1 MVGVGGK
8 RSTERK
14 EMRAETHGHGR
25 EFAKQEQVQEDVG
38 GEVYGAGSEW
48 KRLGVLWENSARANA
63 VMSASLVWCFPW
75 KSRVQRE
82 KGLKLVDRVI
92 PGSGSGFG
100 RVLYEHCG
108 GEPQVLCCFSH

>member
-8 RSTERK
+8 RSTEHK
-14 EMRAETHGHGR
+14 EERAETHSHRR
-25 EFAKQEQVQEDVG
+25 EFAKQEQVQQDVG

-48 KRLGVLWENSARANA
+48 KRLGVLWANSARADA
-63 VMSASLVWCFPW
+63 MRASLVWCFPW

-92 PGSGSGFG
+92 PRSGSGFG

-108 GEPQVLCCFSH
+108 GEPQILCGFSH